1 MSLLSYASPW
11 TSDVPESGT
20 SPSRK
25 RVATMSNLRTQ
36 QSNAKT
42 QSNVKTPPSNTARKT
57 VKVRPNASDEYDI
70 YKMDE
75 DDDDQPLS
83 TRTIAKPD
91 TIDDVLSKQTDTN
104 TRINS
109 ILNKI
114 TSFSNDDRLGDFNPM
129 PYPTTINRKNSDQIV
144 PADSAVESM
153 GNNPLLPSTGFP
165 KFERGGVPS
174 NGLYVRPSSGGSESG
189 SYANYREAYG
199 REGLSSI
206 SGSGKE
212 PYYSKMGIGKTGD
225 KVMDRLNYMTQMLES
240 MQMEK
245 TNHVTEEF
253 ILYTLLGVFMI
264 YIVDGFSRGGKYV
277 R

>member
-11 TSDVPESGT
+11 TSDAPESGS

-25 RVATMSNLRTQ
+25 RVATMSNLRTL

-42 QSNVKTPPSNTARKT
+42 QSNVKTPSSTTARKT
-57 VKVRPNASDEYDI
+57 VKVRPNAADEYDI

-75 DDDDQPLS
+75 DDDDQTLS
-83 TRTIAKPD
+83 ARTVAKPN

-129 PYPTTINRKNSDQIV
+129 PYPTTINRKNADQIM
-144 PADSAVESM
+144 PAESAIENTD
-153 GNNPLLPSTGFP
+153 NNPLLPNTGFP

-174 NGLYVRPSSGGSESG
+174 NGLYARPSDGSEGGS
-189 SYANYREAYG
+189 YTNYREAYG
-199 REGLSSI
+199 REGLASI
-206 SGSGKE
+206 GGSGKE